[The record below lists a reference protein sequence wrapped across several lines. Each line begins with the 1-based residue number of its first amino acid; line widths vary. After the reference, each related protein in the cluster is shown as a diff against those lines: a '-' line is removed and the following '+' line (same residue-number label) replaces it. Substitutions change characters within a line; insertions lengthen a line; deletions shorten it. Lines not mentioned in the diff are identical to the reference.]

1 MNWTDEV
8 VADAEITGLA
18 VCTTTDIKPFNLATM
33 LVTRSLKVHM
43 FPVWRVWTPESGF
56 DLVYY
61 EMQFKSGMVGPRSLR
76 RAQEWSTAK
85 PWRRLHIRWLEGLT
99 PAQCRAALDRNADLK
114 RRLRGYGKSQLLAKW
129 TCERFGWP
137 LENDDTLLDCSEHTA
152 RVVYA
157 ADPFWDLR
165 DERRREFDAV
175 TPGSGWRK
183 LILLLPG

>member
-183 LILLLPG
+183 LILRLPG

>member
-18 VCTTTDIKPFNLATM
+18 VAVTTDIKPFNLATM
-33 LVTRSLKVHM
+33 LITRSGYCHM
-43 FPVWRVWTPESGF
+43 FPVWQLRDKHHGLSC
-56 DLVYY
+56 VYY
-61 EMQFKSGMVGPRSLR
+61 EMHFREGMVGPRPLT
-76 RAQEWSTAK
+76 RAEEWAAAK
-85 PWRRLHIRWLEGLT
+85 PWRRLRVEWLNGLS
-99 PAQCRAALDRNADLK
+99 PEQCRAALEKNMDLK